1 MLRPRIIPC
10 LLVHER
16 GLVKTTKFKD
26 PKYVG
31 DPINAVKIFNEKEV
45 DELTVLDID
54 ATVNNAEPDYNLIR
68 ILASECRMPLCY
80 GGGVKTLEQAQRIVQ
95 LGVEKVALSSA
106 AIDNPS
112 LITQIADSI
121 GTQSVVVVLDIKKKF
136 FGKKYEVFTH
146 NGKKNT
152 GKCPV
157 ELAKQFQDAG
167 AGEIVLNV
175 IDKEGTQ
182 KGFDLDIAKE
192 VKANI
197 HIPFTLMGGAGDKT
211 HFEDAIE
218 AMGIIGVAAGSFFVF
233 KGIYKAV
240 LISYLQDSFKEKL
253 AKLAFKK

>member
-10 LLVHER
+10 LLVHDQ

-54 ATVNNAEPDYNLIR
+54 ATVNKAEPDYNLIR

-80 GGGVKTLEQAQRIVQ
+80 GGGVRTLEQAKKIVQ

-106 AIDNPS
+106 AIENPV
-112 LITQIADSI
+112 LITQISEAI
-121 GTQSVVVVLDIKKKF
+121 GTQSVVVVLDVKKKF
-136 FGKKYEVFTH
+136 FSKKYEVFTH
-146 NGKKNT
+146 NGKNNT
-152 GKCPV
+152 GKCPI
-157 ELAKQFQDAG
+157 ELAYQLQEAG

-182 KGFDLDIAKE
+182 KGFDLEIAQAI
-192 VKANI
+192 KAKI
-197 HIPFTLMGGAGDKT
+197 SVPFTLMGGAGDKK
-211 HFEDAIE
+211 HFEEAVE

-240 LISYLQDSFKEKL
+240 LISYLTNEFKSKL
-253 AKLAFKK
+253 AKLAFGK